1 MIRLRRH
8 AAGALFWLLTL
19 AAFAAI
25 AYAYW
30 AYVLEPGTELIAFEY
45 AGRKIEIMAP
55 LFFGLAL
62 ALPLLWVIQRRTLSD
77 LPRWQRWLN
86 VITRALL
93 LVSLIGALV
102 QAVLT
107 SFESR
112 VATIFIVDAS
122 ASVTDEALHKSRDY
136 INQAIRARGERDAVK
151 VVGFARAP
159 YEIELEEDGSLK
171 SVPRPVKAEAPP
183 TEGEDRDE
191 EAALDPELDTD
202 IASAMRMAYGLF
214 PQDHLKRLVLISD
227 GNATRGD
234 VIAEAYR
241 AEAYGIKVY
250 NKEIEVPAR
259 KEVLVRAVEVP
270 DDLKLD
276 EPFVFVTR
284 VFSTHEVEATL
295 QLWQNDFKEGTER
308 VTLQPG
314 MNEVQFK
321 TEVYE
326 PGFREFRVEMK
337 VDGEDHFEPN
347 NTYVY
352 SANVRGKPR
361 ILYLEGEQ
369 RARHYLQRALKE
381 ENFEL
386 EVRSS
391 RGMPTSLKEME
402 GFDLIL
408 MSDVSAPDVTDNQM
422 KLLSQ
427 YVKELGGG
435 FIMAGGEGSFGPGG
449 YKGTIVEKM
458 LPVKF
463 EPKKQK
469 QKPSLA
475 LALVIDKSGSMSGD
489 RIELAKEAAKSA
501 VEVLKS
507 NDKVTVIAFDDGAQ
521 TLVRMQSATNRVRIL
536 SDIGRL
542 QADGGTNIA
551 GALNAAYDT
560 LFVTPA
566 RLKHVILLSDGNSES
581 GNIFSEL
588 LPLMRLENMT
598 VSTVAVGSQSDTTM
612 LRRIAEGGS
621 GRYYYTN
628 DPYNV
633 PRIFMKE
640 TNTVAKTSLVEEPF
654 RPRVSKRAQA
664 VSGIPWE
671 SAPYLLGYVSTKAK
685 ERAEV
690 ILISDSDEP
699 VLARWR
705 YGLGKS
711 VAFTS
716 DVKNRWAVEWIRWPG
731 YRKFWA
737 QLIRDTMRSDDRD
750 TLAMR
755 TSVER
760 GEAVIVVDA
769 IDDQD
774 RFINDL
780 RSSVALTTPSGEK
793 RQVVLDQTAPGR
805 YEARVP
811 LRDYGSYSLKA
822 QHDRDGDTV
831 AISLGTISYPY
842 PQEYLF
848 VEPNREVMRRAAD
861 IGGGQT
867 DPDTKLLFDPQGE
880 EVKYREELWPI
891 FVMAA
896 IALLL
901 FDLMLRRVR
910 LGGRTELKW
919 ESVT

>member
-1 MIRLRRH
+1 MITLRKH
-8 AAGALFWLLTL
+8 LPKVIFWLLVL
-19 AAFAAI
+19 AAFGGL
-25 AYAYW
+25 AYAY
-30 AYVLEPGTELIAFEY
+30 AQFIIIPDVEILTFTYQ
-45 AGRKIEIMAP
+45 GREVEILAP
-55 LFFGLAL
+55 LFFGVAL
-62 ALPLLWVIQRRTLSD
+62 ILPIFWAIQAYTLSD
-77 LPRWQRWLN
+77 LPRLQRWFN
-86 VITRALL
+86 VVLRALVVL
-93 LVSLIGALV
+93 CLTGALV
-102 QAVLT
+102 QVVFT

-112 VATIFIVDAS
+112 IATIFIVDTS
-122 ASVTDEALHKSRDY
+122 ASVPDEVLVKARDY
-136 INQAIRARGERDAVK
+136 INQAAKARGERDAVK
-151 VVGFARAP
+151 VIAFSKTP
-159 YEIELEEDGSLK
+159 YEVKLSEDGTLKTIPRPTGETAEEDGL
-171 SVPRPVKAEAPP
+171 
-183 TEGEDRDE
+183 T
-191 EAALDPELDTD
+191 TD
-202 IASAMRMAYGLF
+202 IAAAMRMSYGMF
-214 PQDHLKRLVLISD
+214 PQDHLKRVVLISD

-234 VIAEAYR
+234 LVGESYR
-241 AEAYGIKVY
+241 AEAYGIKIY
-250 NKEIEVPAR
+250 NKEIEFEPR
-259 KEVLVRAVEVP
+259 KEVLVRGVDVP
-270 DDLKLD
+270 DELKLG

-284 VFSTHEVEATL
+284 VFSTHETKASLT
-295 QLWQNDFKEGTER
+295 LWQNDFKDGTQT
-308 VTLQPG
+308 VDLKAG

-347 NTYVY
+347 NTFVY

-369 RARHYLQRALKE
+369 RARHYLQRALKN
-381 ENFEL
+381 ENFDL
-386 EVRSS
+386 EVRSA

-422 KLLSQ
+422 RLLSQ
-427 YVKELGGG
+427 YIRELGGG
-435 FIMAGGEGSFGPGG
+435 FIMAGGDGSFGPGG
-449 YKGTIVEKM
+449 YKGTLMEKI

-469 QKPSLA
+469 KKPSLA
-475 LALVIDKSGSMSGD
+475 LMLVIDKSGSMGGD

-507 NDKVTVIAFDDGAQ
+507 NDKVGVIAFDDGPQ

-536 SDIGRL
+536 SDISRL
-542 QADGGTNIA
+542 QASGGTNIA
-551 GALNAAYDT
+551 GALNAGYDQ

-566 RLKHVILLSDGNSES
+566 RLKHMILLSDGNSES
-581 GNIFSEL
+581 KNIFSEL

-612 LRRIAEGGS
+612 LRRIAEGGD

-671 SAPYLLGYVSTKAK
+671 SAPYLLGYVSTRAK
-685 ERAEV
+685 DSAEV
-690 ILISDSDEP
+690 ILVSDTSEP

-716 DVKNRWAVEWIRWPG
+716 DVKNRWAVEWIRWSG
-731 YRKFWA
+731 YGKFWS

-755 TSVER
+755 TSVEQ
-760 GEAVIVVDA
+760 GEAYIVVDA
-769 IDDQD
+769 IDDED
-774 RFINDL
+774 LFINDL
-780 RSSVALTTPSGEK
+780 KSTVTLSTPSGKKESMTL
-793 RQVVLDQTAPGR
+793 RQTAPGR

-811 LRDYGSYSLKA
+811 LKEYGSYNIKA
-822 QHDRDGDTV
+822 QHDRDGDTIAV
-831 AISLGTISYPY
+831 SLGTISYPY

-848 VEPNREVMRRAAD
+848 TEPNREVMRRAAD
-861 IGGGQT
+861 IGGGAT
-867 DPDTKLLFDPQGE
+867 NPEDSVLFDAMGE
-880 EVKYREELWPI
+880 EVKYREELWPF
-891 FVMAA
+891 FVLAA
-896 IALLL
+896 IAMLL
-901 FDLMLRRVR
+901 FDLMFRRLR
-910 LGGRTELKW
+910 LGGRTELEW
-919 ESVT
+919 TSVT